1 MTVKRARAV
10 TVERARRVRGGH
22 PSRDRKV
29 DETMPGARMRRRK
42 QAREAR
48 LAQDQVGAITVRE
61 RDALARPV
69 RARARAPTAPG

>member
-1 MTVKRARAV
+1 
-10 TVERARRVRGGH
+10 
-22 PSRDRKV
+22 
-29 DETMPGARMRRRK
+29 MRRRK

-69 RARARAPTAPG
+69 RARARANSARLGAPGARPGSPAH